1 MLRSGLRDH
10 LVRGGAAMIHDSL
23 DIMNPRVRFT
33 AQATYYP
40 HESVDPAD
48 GGTPINYESVDVF
61 SRTYRRLFGNI
72 QSFQAGE
79 TSIRTADL
87 LDYKVGGIIRTQDG
101 QTFSILQVSR
111 DYQAAPKQAFRI
123 QGLPIGVQVVM
134 RLVTIDDPWRSQ

>member
-1 MLRSGLRDH
+1 
-10 LVRGGAAMIHDSL
+10 MIHDSL
-23 DIMNPRVRFT
+23 DILNPKARFT

-40 HESVDPAD
+40 SASVSSAD
-48 GGTPINYESVDVF
+48 GGTLINYESVDVF

-79 TSIRTADL
+79 ASIRTADL
-87 LDYKVGGIIRTQDG
+87 LDYKVGGIISTQDG

-123 QGLPIGVQVVM
+123 QGLPVGVQIVL
-134 RLVTIDDPWRSQ
+134 RLVTIPDPWHRW

>member
-40 HESVDPAD
+40 YESVDPAD

-87 LDYKVGGIIRTQDG
+87 QDYKVGGLVCTQDG
-101 QTFSILQVSR
+101 QSFSILQVAR

-123 QGLPIGVQVVM
+123 QGLPVGVQVVL
-134 RLVTIDDPWRSQ
+134 RLVTIPDPWHRW

>member
-1 MLRSGLRDH
+1 
-10 LVRGGAAMIHDSL
+10 MIHDSL

-40 HESVDPAD
+40 HERVDPAD

-87 LDYKVGGIIRTQDG
+87 LDYKVGGIIRAQDG
-101 QTFSILQVSR
+101 QTFSVLQVSR

-134 RLVTIDDPWRSQ
+134 RLVTIDDPWRMQ